1 MGDAGIVDD
10 HVEAPV
16 TVDRRADHGVDIVP
30 VGDIGMD
37 IGAAD
42 FLGDRLAE
50 LVVQVGA
57 DDTCAFGGIAPG
69 DGFAEAGGRAGDDG
83 DLVLELHG
91 DLLRWS
97 LSWMGD
103 MAAARCP
110 TRPALA
116 TGREAPAA
124 AAMRAGDSSS
134 AGGLCMEGKVT
145 DTAAG
150 FQEDAMAGIF
160 IAFVNVTDP
169 EKYKNYTALTPA
181 AVAAYDGEWLVRG
194 GETETMEGPEETRRV
209 VVIRFPSVERA
220 REFWTS
226 QEYQTAKIERAG
238 AAEMQAILAEGA

>member
-1 MGDAGIVDD
+1 
-10 HVEAPV
+10 
-16 TVDRRADHGVDIVP
+16 
-30 VGDIGMD
+30 
-37 IGAAD
+37 
-42 FLGDRLAE
+42 
-50 LVVQVGA
+50 
-57 DDTCAFGGIAPG
+57 
-69 DGFAEAGGRAGDDG
+69 
-83 DLVLELHG
+83 
-91 DLLRWS
+91 
-97 LSWMGD
+97 
-103 MAAARCP
+103 MAAARCL

-134 AGGLCMEGKVT
+134 AGRLCMENSDT

-150 FQEDAMAGIF
+150 FQGDTMAGIF
-160 IAFVNVTDP
+160 VAFVNVTDP

-194 GETETMEGPEETRRV
+194 GETETVEGPEETRRV

-226 QEYQTAKIERAG
+226 QEYRTAKIERAG